1 MKTRGRRHN
10 SGSKR
15 RHTRKHYMRGGA
27 VQQQENKF
35 CDVMKVYDD
44 ANNKKVYYVVPE
56 VLNVDL
62 TKFSDNLS
70 NEKLSDKTSKAWAAF
85 TSFFNQKIGS
95 ADLNSTINDI
105 CEKPNMA
112 EVAGVVNPNP
122 NPDTSSSA
130 SSVSETPTESSFID
144 LSESPET
151 SSTSSA
157 PSADKYVNPSAAE
170 FDPMTAGK
178 RKIRRY

>member
-62 TKFSDNLS
+62 TKFSDDLQ

-122 NPDTSSSA
+122 DTSSSA
-130 SSVSETPTESSFID
+130 SVTTTTSEQPLIDLGESS
-144 LSESPET
+144 ET
-151 SSTSSA
+151 SSTTETETQ
-157 PSADKYVNPSAAE
+157 VNPDLQGLS
-170 FDPMTAGK
+170 FGGK
-178 RKIRRY
+178 RRIRRY

>member
-27 VQQQENKF
+27 VQQQENQF

-62 TKFSDNLS
+62 TKFSDDLS

-85 TSFFNQKIGS
+85 TSFFNKKIGS

-122 NPDTSSSA
+122 DTSSSA
-130 SSVSETPTESSFID
+130 SVTTTTSEQPLID
-144 LSESPET
+144 LSESSET
-151 SSTSSA
+151 SSTTE
-157 PSADKYVNPSAAE
+157 PETQVNPDLQGLS
-170 FDPMTAGK
+170 FGGK
-178 RKIRRY
+178 RRIRRY

>member
-15 RHTRKHYMRGGA
+15 RHTRKHYMRGGTT
-27 VQQQENKF
+27 QQQENQF

-62 TKFSDNLS
+62 TKFSDLP
-70 NEKLSDKTSKAWAAF
+70 NEALSDKTSKAWAAF

-122 NPDTSSSA
+122 DTSSSIA
-130 SSVSETPTESSFID
+130 STEQQPDLID
-144 LSESPET
+144 LS
-151 SSTSSA
+151 
-157 PSADKYVNPSAAE
+157 
-170 FDPMTAGK
+170 GGRK
-178 RKIRRY
+178 RR

>member
-27 VQQQENKF
+27 VQQEENQF

-56 VLNVDL
+56 LLNFDL
-62 TKFSDNLS
+62 TKFSTLP
-70 NEKLSDKTSKAWAAF
+70 NEALRDKTSKAWAAF

-95 ADLNSTINDI
+95 ADLNSTIDDI
-105 CEKPNMA
+105 CEMPNMA

-122 NPDTSSSA
+122 NP
-130 SSVSETPTESSFID
+130 VTPALEATTPFTTP
-144 LSESPET
+144 SP
-151 SSTSSA
+151 
-157 PSADKYVNPSAAE
+157 DKYVNPDAAA
-170 FDPMTAGK
+170 FDPLAGGK
-178 RKIRRY
+178 RIIRRY